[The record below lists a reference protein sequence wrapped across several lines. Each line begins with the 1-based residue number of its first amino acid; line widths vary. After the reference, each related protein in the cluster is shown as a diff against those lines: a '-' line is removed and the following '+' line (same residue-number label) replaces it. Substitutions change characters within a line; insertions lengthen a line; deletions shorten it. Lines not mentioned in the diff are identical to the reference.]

1 MSIIGFALLA
11 IGGIA
16 AFITGI
22 MILIEAFKESLLWGI
37 GSLIVPVV
45 ILIFVLTHWTETG
58 KLFLY
63 NIAASAVIIVGSV
76 IVSMGAENMPMN

>member
-63 NIAASAVIIVGSV
+63 NIAASAVIIVGTV